1 MKKNKEFK
9 FIFLIFVM
17 SVVLLAGCQ
26 KNKQAEL
33 EQKRVE
39 YLDEKKHEVEQVP
52 IKPYSNHGK
61 NSKHLDN
68 DQLIEE
74 IGIAKEYLRKADSFS
89 IAVIDSGVYPHENLK
104 NNIVTCKDFVAEKDV
119 TYDDSGHGTAVAGI
133 IASLSDVNI
142 VSLKVL
148 NCNNVA
154 SIEHLIEA
162 FEWVLENQEQYNIK
176 VINISIGVVEN
187 KKSEIL
193 SDLCKKLNEKGV
205 IIVTSSGN
213 KDGVTEAFVPADY
226 EDVISVGSIGVDK
239 ERYISAFS
247 MSWISKS
254 GKKNP
259 TIYAFGENILTCDSA
274 YLYKGNKSES
284 SKDVDTMHEESGTS
298 FACAVVSGIT
308 CRLIQEHPTYNKEEI
323 IAALLCGEKIY
334 DDQIKDHIP
343 VTVYQGENNEKNS
356 NNN

>member
-1 MKKNKEFK
+1 MKKNKKFK
-9 FIFLIFVM
+9 LIFFIFVI
-17 SVVLLAGCQ
+17 SVVILAGCQ

-39 YLDEKKHEVEQVP
+39 NVDEKKYKLEQVP
-52 IKPYSNHGK
+52 IKPYSNQGK

-68 DQLIEE
+68 DQLIKE
-74 IGIAKEYLRKADSFS
+74 IGIEKKYLNKVDSFS

-104 NNIVTCKDFVAEKDV
+104 NNIVICKDFVAEKDI

-133 IASLSDVNI
+133 IASLSNVNI
-142 VSLKVL
+142 ISLKVL
-148 NCNNVA
+148 NNNNVA
-154 SIEHLIEA
+154 SIERLIEA
-162 FEWVLENQEQYNIK
+162 FEWVLENQKQYNIK

-193 SDLCKKLNEKGV
+193 FNLCKKLNDKGV
-205 IIVTSSGN
+205 IIITSSGN
-213 KDGVTEAFVPADY
+213 KDGVTEEFVPADY
-226 EDVISVGSIGVDK
+226 EDVISVGSIGVNK

-259 TIYAFGENILTCDSA
+259 TIYAFGENILTCDSD
-274 YLYKGNKSES
+274 YLYKGNKSEN
-284 SKDVDTMHEESGTS
+284 SKYVDTMHEESGTS

-308 CRLIQEHPTYNKEEI
+308 CRLIQEYPTYNKEEI

-334 DDQIKDHIP
+334 DDQIRDYVP
-343 VTVYQGENNEKNS
+343 VTVY
-356 NNN
+356 